1 MVGIV
6 KRTPSV
12 RTQRK
17 VPVLVC
23 GLVTLPSLSCSKSRS
38 SDSCSP
44 GGGEGGARSPIGGGG
59 EGGAA
64 TYAIIKSPSP

>member
-23 GLVTLPSLSCSKSRS
+23 GLVTLPSLSWSKSRS

-44 GGGEGGARSPIGGGG
+44 GGGERG
-59 EGGAA
+59 ELGHPLEGVGREVW
-64 TYAIIKSPSP
+64 PPMLL